1 MASEIKSP
9 SDQPTLYVSGRGRSH
24 TEPDRFSMRLTVGLE
39 HPDDDFI
46 FHKVSCITEEL
57 LTALKSWAKE
67 GDSIR
72 TESFSNHHYE
82 YKEKSGKWP
91 HGQMITIVSSAI
103 RVDSSRTGE
112 VSSLINLAKKSGATS
127 VSDVNFR
134 LSDELAQ
141 KQRGIALCE
150 AVKAAEFDAQTTA
163 EAMGLV
169 ISRPLSIHVDRDEG
183 HYCTFSRNIDCCST
197 ATDDEAEAF
206 IESGEIAT
214 SVCVSI
220 VYGIGQSCN
229 RTIRDYV
236 VE

>member
-1 MASEIKSP
+1 MASELKSP
-9 SDQPTLYVSGRGRSH
+9 TEQPTLYVSGRGRSH
-24 TEPDRFSMRLTVGLE
+24 TEPDRFSVCFTVGLE

-46 FHKVSCITEEL
+46 FHKVSCITEDL
-57 LTALKSWAKE
+57 ISALKGWAKE

-72 TESFSNHHYE
+72 TESFTNRHYE

-91 HGQMITIVSSAI
+91 FGQMISYVCSTIRI
-103 RVDSSRTGE
+103 DSSRVGE
-112 VSSLINLAKKSGATS
+112 ISSLINLAKKSGATS
-127 VSDVNFR
+127 VSDVDFR
-134 LSDELAQ
+134 LSDKLAQ
-141 KQRGIALCE
+141 EQRGIALRE
-150 AVKAAEFDAQTTA
+150 AVRAAEFDAKVTA

-169 ISRPLSIHVDRDEG
+169 LSRPLSIHVGGAGG
-183 HYCTFSRNIDCCST
+183 HYGTYSRDLDCCLAS
-197 ATDDEAEAF
+197 DDDAEDY

-214 SVCVSI
+214 SVSVSV